1 MEHTYSFFAGNF
13 HRLMIMVMTPISLIV
28 SFVAQQPAVW
38 LSRVMPPG
46 GQTDGRRQMSAGVWQ
61 QSGQLQGRGSTRQRW
76 GRCRRFQQYKQ
87 PAQPPKYARPGAGCR
102 LGVDWVRGPA
112 ITGHIRTQVK
122 FQQFQTLSKKH
133 SALQHTYIYTQI
145 AQGSSV
151 VETKGF

>member
-28 SFVAQQPAVW
+28 SFVAQQPAGW

-102 LGVDWVRGPA
+102 LGPGS
-112 ITGHIRTQVK
+112 GHHRPYQNTSQVPTVPNFVQKTQRL
-122 FQQFQTLSKKH
+122 TAH
-133 SALQHTYIYTQI
+133 IHIYTN
-145 AQGSSV
+145 SS
-151 VETKGF
+151 GQLSG